1 MGDTDDTYDRLWADE
16 FLILDLDVV
25 QDSIL
30 VVLTTINAKTT
41 VFLRLVYIVPTSTY
55 YGVHNNDDDNMAAS
69 KEDRN
74 AKNGTLIVK
83 LVPQPTR
90 EHNIYHLSQPN
101 LTSPPIPSGPRNHSL
116 RNV

>member
-30 VVLTTINAKTT
+30 VVLTTINANSSI
-41 VFLRLVYIVPTSTY
+41 VYSAY
-55 YGVHNNDDDNMAAS
+55 EYLLDNNDVDSMAAS
-69 KEDRN
+69 KEDGN
-74 AKNGTLIVK
+74 ANNGILIVK

-90 EHNIYHLSQPN
+90 EHSSYHVSQPN
-101 LTSPPIPSGPRNHSL
+101 LTSIRATKSL
-116 RNV
+116 PT